1 MENGPKREVSDLL
14 FVFGAIV
21 KDSESAGLDN
31 FFEFYIQQNLR
42 CFNLVET
49 L

>member
-14 FVFGAIV
+14 FVSGAIV